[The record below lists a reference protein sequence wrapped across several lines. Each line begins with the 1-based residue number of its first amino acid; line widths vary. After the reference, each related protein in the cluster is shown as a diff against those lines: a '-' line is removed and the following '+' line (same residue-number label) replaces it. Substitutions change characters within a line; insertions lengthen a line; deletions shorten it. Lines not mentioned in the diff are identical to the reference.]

1 MLPSGANFWCD
12 SSREAFT
19 LAGASLNVLSIS
31 FAQLV
36 IAVVFPIII
45 VSVYELIAQNFS
57 PFGYLIVKRLPSS
70 SFTTAFSS
78 SALHQTK
85 PSEAQDY
92 ADEEYLRTEE
102 RQKLAT
108 LKERLA
114 EAREYL
120 TYIEQH
126 IDDLEREDK
135 DAERER
141 LRKEKAGSK

>member
-1 MLPSGANFWCD
+1 MLPPGANFWCD

-19 LAGASLNVLSIS
+19 LAGA
-31 FAQLV
+31 
-36 IAVVFPIII
+36 
-45 VSVYELIAQNFS
+45 
-57 PFGYLIVKRLPSS
+57 
-70 SFTTAFSS
+70 FSS
-78 SALHQTK
+78 SALRQTK

-126 IDDLEREDK
+126 IDDLERDDK

-141 LRKEKAGSK
+141 LKKEKAGSK